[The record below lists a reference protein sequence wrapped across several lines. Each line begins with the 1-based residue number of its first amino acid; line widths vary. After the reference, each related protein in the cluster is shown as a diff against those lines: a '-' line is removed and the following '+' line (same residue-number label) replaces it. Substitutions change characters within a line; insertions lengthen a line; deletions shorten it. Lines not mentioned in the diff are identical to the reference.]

1 MASGMQR
8 YVIAAAV
15 MFAAPPRLAASP
27 IPGGGAGGDASDR
40 GDGPVRLSLASEADR
55 VAWLRSGFRL
65 GLGLSYGTLNGH
77 GAVPD
82 FTTRGVSIRPGIR
95 LDPQW
100 SIYLALQYAALTGG
114 VARFASTVEP
124 TWHLTPHLAAAVG
137 LGYAGIAGYSRFDM
151 MPLQPAVGTLGQSY
165 TFPDAKMPLPHCTG
179 VGLTALARLELGYV
193 LGPRTRTHIAAE
205 AFEQWTGC
213 EDASGTIDVFS
224 GKELVRRQW
233 WAHTG
238 ASVSWG
244 IEWR

>member
-1 MASGMQR
+1 MASIMQQSA
-8 YVIAAAV
+8 VVAAV
-15 MFAAPPRLAASP
+15 MFGATPRAAASP
-27 IPGGGAGGDASDR
+27 ATSSSDG

-65 GLGLSYGTLNGH
+65 GLGVSYGTLHGQ

-82 FTTRGVSIRPGIR
+82 FKTRGVSIRPGIR

-100 SIYLALQYAALTGG
+100 SIYLSLQYAALDGG

-124 TWHLTPHLAAAVG
+124 TWHITSHLAAGVG
-137 LGYAGIAGYSRFDM
+137 LGYAGISGYSRFDVE
-151 MPLQPAVGTLGQSY
+151 PVQPAVGTLGQSY
-165 TFPDAKMPLPHCTG
+165 TFPNVQRPLPHCTG

-205 AFEQWTGC
+205 ALEQWTGC
-213 EDASGTIDVFS
+213 EDASDTVDPFS
-224 GKELVRRQW
+224 GKQLVRRQW